1 MDLMAGARHLPN
13 FRELPRNDQNLQEPS
28 YSTAL
33 PLEEDD
39 RKHDTPGLNE
49 CSGDSLFLQRIST
62 IREVPTYSCP
72 LSNNVPAKPPSSLDS
87 CSLGIFP
94 KEQHP
99 DADSDYYGPSTEPY
113 NLEFK
118 DTKKSQ
124 PCNFVGSQ
132 ITRPISVSSKAGCDN
147 VESKDKN
154 VILEPPITI
163 TGRKEQVINGDLYP
177 SLKEQFA
184 PTHQSPCPVLLT
196 SRLPTELLVSNKSL
210 PGTPSKQKQSLEAM
224 NKQTHLEYD
233 DVSSSDDEDR
243 LVIEI

>member
-1 MDLMAGARHLPN
+1 MDKAS
-13 FRELPRNDQNLQEPS
+13 F
-28 YSTAL
+28 T
-33 PLEEDD
+33 LEKAEM
-39 RKHDTPGLNE
+39 KQDTPGLNE
-49 CSGDSLFLQRIST
+49 CSSDSLLLQRIST
-62 IREVPTYSCP
+62 IQEVPTYSCP
-72 LSNNVPAKPPSSLDS
+72 LSNNVAAEKPSSLDS

-94 KEQHP
+94 KEHHP
-99 DADSDYYGPSTEPY
+99 DVDSDYCGPSIEPY

-132 ITRPISVSSKAGCDN
+132 ITRPIFVNSKAGCNN

-154 VILEPPITI
+154 VTILEPPIPI
-163 TGRKEQVINGDLYP
+163 AGRKEQVINGDLYP
-177 SLKEQFA
+177 PSKEQFV
-184 PTHQSPCPVLLT
+184 PTCQNPCSVSLT
-196 SRLPTELLVSNKSL
+196 SRLLTETSVSNKSL

-224 NKQTHLEYD
+224 NKPTHLEYE